1 MEQKGVMKYRMF
13 TYSVNDDGEMTELNS
28 FLSSHRILDVKHH
41 AADDGRKV
49 VFIVEYIDGKRKV
62 QDSSRPRI
70 DYRDRLP
77 EEQFLEFSKLRDLR
91 KTVADESGVPVYNVF
106 TNAQLAEM
114 IENKIT
120 TESDLRKVS
129 GVGKSRVDKYGE
141 RFLLL
146 LRELMDVKV

>member
-1 MEQKGVMKYRMF
+1 MKYRMF

-28 FLSSHRILDVKHH
+28 FLSSRRVLDVKYH
-41 AADDGRKV
+41 AADDGSKV
-49 VFIVEYIDGKRKV
+49 VFMVEYIDGKCKV

-77 EEQFLEFSKLRDLR
+77 EEQFHKFSKLRDLR
-91 KTVADESGVPVYNVF
+91 KQVADDAGIPVYNVF

-114 IENKIT
+114 VESKIV
-120 TESDLRKVS
+120 TESELRKVA

-141 RFLLL
+141 SFLVL
-146 LRELMDVKV
+146 LRELMDKKT